1 MNIPSGKANRKLETL
16 FMESTLK
23 RLWKNQ
29 GFIVHV
35 IWVCILLY
43 AVASINVLILALTTY
58 KDLPG
63 AYLNPNALVGFA
75 VISFLLVVVISAYH
89 ISSLVRRRKRRSDR
103 QRMSRRKFIM
113 AERRRMNRLR

>member
-1 MNIPSGKANRKLETL
+1 
-16 FMESTLK
+16 MENALK
-23 RLWKNQ
+23 KFWQNQ
-29 GFIVHV
+29 SLIVHV

-75 VISFLLVVVISAYH
+75 VISFLLVVMISAYH
-89 ISSLVRRRKRRSDR
+89 ISSLIRRRKRRSDR
-103 QRMSRRKFIM
+103 QRMSRRKYVM
-113 AERRRMNRLR
+113 AERRRMNRFR